1 MVQMVHPARQP
12 SIAHRNPASPTPL
25 RRAKPNTLNTACFA
39 GVFVSQRGRN
49 VAENQAG
56 EENLKLEFQ
65 TQAGGEN
72 LKLEFQTQA
81 GGENLSELHE
91 LLLGQWFDASL
102 YPCRMEWNRRVIAL
116 YGNGGARGW
125 VIAHLFSK
133 PSREA
138 LLETLPPARRLRERE
153 APGQARVHEESLPG
167 DQA

>member
-12 SIAHRNPASPTPL
+12 SIAHRNTASPTPL

-56 EENLKLEFQ
+56 GQ
-65 TQAGGEN
+65 N

-102 YPCRMEWNRRVIAL
+102 Y
-116 YGNGGARGW
+116 
-125 VIAHLFSK
+125 HLQHGVESTGYCLIWQWG
-133 PSREA
+133 S
-138 LLETLPPARRLRERE
+138 
-153 APGQARVHEESLPG
+153 PGLGHRSLV
-167 DQA
+167 

>member
-12 SIAHRNPASPTPL
+12 SIAHRNTASPTPL

-102 YPCRMEWNRRVIAL
+102 Y
-116 YGNGGARGW
+116 
-125 VIAHLFSK
+125 HLSHGVE
-133 PSREA
+133 STGYC
-138 LLETLPPARRLRERE
+138 LIWQWGS
-153 APGQARVHEESLPG
+153 PGLGHRSLV
-167 DQA
+167 